1 MIRAFVIT
9 ICLMAAFSLHC
20 YAQNTDA
27 PKKSPLV
34 IQKQKKRAVL
44 RGKLSSV
51 QGKIHE
57 VRVKI
62 HEKEKEK
69 HTVIGQLTA
78 TEQKLEK
85 TQTVLEANTI
95 KLSNAKSDLSRTI
108 KRLDRTKRQL
118 KRRKDLLERR
128 IVDMYEGDDL
138 GYINVI
144 LGSKDMWSFLTRAYY
159 LKQILRNDSELIS
172 QIDSDKKLIE
182 KDQLRQKRRVAEVL
196 TIQVSLVEQK
206 NEVASLVTDKK
217 MQLERIEHSKDLY
230 EKAEDEL
237 LATSREIEASIRRIQ
252 SSASGKKG
260 TSMVFRGGLSLP
272 VSGPISSRFGYRV
285 HPITRVY
292 KLHTGVDIRARRGT
306 PIHASADGVVI
317 LSGWYGAY
325 GNAVVVDHGSRIST
339 LYGHCS
345 RLAVRNGQSVK
356 RGQIVGYVGST
367 GLSTGPHCHF
377 EKRVNGTPVNPL

>member
-1 MIRAFVIT
+1 MTRGIAIT
-9 ICLMAAFSLHC
+9 ICLLFAFSLHC
-20 YAQNTDA
+20 YSENATTQ
-27 PKKSPLV
+27 KKSQIV
-34 IQKQKKRAVL
+34 VQKQKKRAVL
-44 RGKLSSV
+44 RGKLNSV
-51 QGKIHE
+51 QGQIHE
-57 VRVKI
+57 VREKI
-62 HEKEKEK
+62 HEKEQEK
-69 HTVIGQLTA
+69 HTVVGQLTE
-78 TEQKLEK
+78 TEMKLEQ
-85 TQTVLEANTI
+85 TQTVLQTNTI
-95 KLSNAKSDLSRTI
+95 KLSNAKSDLQRTA

-118 KRRKDLLERR
+118 KRRKNLLERR

-159 LKQILRNDSELIS
+159 LKQILRNDSELIA

-182 KDQLRQKRRVAEVL
+182 KDQLRQKRRVAEVQ
-196 TIQVSLVEQK
+196 TIQVSLVEQN
-206 NEVASLVTDKK
+206 NEVAGLVDDKK

-252 SSASGKKG
+252 STPAGKR
-260 TSMVFRGGLSLP
+260 SSSLVFRGGLTLP
-272 VSGPISSRFGYRV
+272 VSGPITCKFGYRV
-285 HPITRVY
+285 HPITHVY
-292 KLHTGVDIRARRGT
+292 KLHTGVDIGAHYGT
-306 PIHASADGVVI
+306 PIHAAADGTVI

-325 GNAVVVDHGSRIST
+325 GNAIVLDHGGRVST

-356 RGQIVGYVGST
+356 RGQVIGYVGST
-367 GLSTGPHCHF
+367 GLSTGAHCHF